1 MTEHGA
7 DFQQILVR
15 WIHNSIILFEQL
27 IKTTESV
34 VIHRLHHPGLHWIS
48 GDIIENLTKVTF
60 CLDYLS
66 MSPIDPEM
74 PLAVESFVKHFG
86 ENAENPPHNIRDI
99 TALGGFN
106 FDMHM
111 VVHYAILSVSKAV
124 TLFDTLED
132 FFEHQLDFIS
142 FQNVLLEVCPGCYVI
157 VCSGN
162 FWLNFSHT

>member
-1 MTEHGA
+1 
-7 DFQQILVR
+7 
-15 WIHNSIILFEQL
+15 
-27 IKTTESV
+27 
-34 VIHRLHHPGLHWIS
+34 
-48 GDIIENLTKVTF
+48 
-60 CLDYLS
+60 

-99 TALGGFN
+99 TALGGFD

-111 VVHYAILSVSKAV
+111 VVHYAILSVPKAV

-157 VCSGN
+157 VCSRN
-162 FWLNFSHT
+162 FWLNFSHTYINQKIFRFYSKLRKKNKKRVRGGGEGEVL